1 VSATSRNRC
10 DRAWIRCGSI
20 GDDAVVPHPS
30 RTSQHRA
37 LGRAVREL
45 RACHG
50 VSQEELGYRS
60 GLHRNY
66 VGAIERGELNPT
78 LGVLLRLAAGLG
90 VPLSELVAL
99 GERRVAGD
107 LRHATPLRAPACG
120 ARRRPGPLRL
130 LPLWDGRVS
139 RAAARAS

>member
-1 VSATSRNRC
+1 MLQR
-10 DRAWIRCGSI
+10 
-20 GDDAVVPHPS
+20 S
-30 RTSQHRA
+30 RTSHHRA

-50 VSQEELGYRS
+50 ISQEELGYRS

-90 VPLSELVAL
+90 VALSELIAL
-99 GERRVAGD
+99 GERRAAGD
-107 LRHATPLRAPACG
+107 LRHAAPLRPPSCA
-120 ARRRPGPLRL
+120 ARRRPSTMRT
-130 LPLWDGRVS
+130 LPLWNGHVGAACAHRAPATGAPPPVS
-139 RAAARAS
+139 CADARAS